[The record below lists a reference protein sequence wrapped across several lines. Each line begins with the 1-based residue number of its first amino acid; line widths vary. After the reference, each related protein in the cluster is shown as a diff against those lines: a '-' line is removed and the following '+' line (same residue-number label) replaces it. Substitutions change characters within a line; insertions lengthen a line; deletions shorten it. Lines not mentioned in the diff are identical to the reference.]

1 MHKQSTSEQIKNQQR
16 AWAKNHKNGYAIKL
30 ECNLF
35 KPLTIEAEYEFGTGK
50 GNELKIENG
59 RCKMQAL
66 HSSSALVYNFFEYWR
81 ERNISFIAE
90 AFGAS
95 KGMTEMQFERTHAIF
110 RGGTP
115 PHLDIEFRGDSMI
128 PFAIESKFTEP
139 FGRKTKYDISDA
151 YFRYPEI
158 WKELP
163 ECRELLKGIYSE
175 KKSGF
180 TYLDAPQLIKHI
192 LGLNKC
198 FGSKSYKLL
207 YLWYYVPS
215 EEANT
220 HKKQIDEFSQLVRD
234 EAYFRSMTY
243 QELFERIKQYPNISE
258 DYLKYIEY
266 IGGRYFPEL

>member
-1 MHKQSTSEQIKNQQR
+1 MN
-16 AWAKNHKNGYAIKL
+16 
-30 ECNLF
+30 
-35 KPLTIEAEYEFGTGK
+35 EFGAGK
-50 GNELKIENG
+50 GNELTIENG

-66 HSSSALVYNFFEYWR
+66 HSSSALVYNVFEYWR
-81 ERNISFIAE
+81 ERNISFIAT
-90 AFGAS
+90 ACGAS
-95 KGMTEMQFERTHAIF
+95 EGMTEIRFERTHAIF

-115 PHLDIEFRGDSMI
+115 PHLDIEFCGESMI
-128 PFAIESKFTEP
+128 PLAIESKFTEP

-192 LGLNKC
+192 LGLNKR

-220 HKKQIDEFSQLVRD
+220 HKKEIARFSQIVRD
-234 EAYFRSMTY
+234 EVDFQNLTY
-243 QELFERIKQYPNISE
+243 QELFERIKRYPNVSGNYMKYIE
-258 DYLKYIEY
+258 YIEY